1 MNPQPNP
8 IVGDIFAL
16 IIICA
21 TVIYTYKAYI
31 GGKSINLNQLDN
43 FVIGYVESEPVKT
56 QVVEKHFHKTY
67 KEIKPIKIIK
77 TKTETVRTER
87 VVETK
92 PSFESQQLY
101 VDCID
106 ALIALGMKKKE
117 AKARAKFIFSN
128 MNPQP
133 SSIQDFLIIALRK
146 I

>member
-1 MNPQPNP
+1 MNPQPDP
-8 IVGDIFAL
+8 LVGDFCAG
-16 IIICA
+16 IIICLM
-21 TVIYTYKAYI
+21 VFYTYKAYI
-31 GGKSINLNQLDN
+31 DGKSFNLSNLDN
-43 FVIGYVESEPVKT
+43 FIIGYIESEPVVT
-56 QVVEKHFHKTY
+56 QVVENTY
-67 KEIKPIKIIK
+67 KEVKPVKIIR
-77 TKTETVRTER
+77 TKTETVRTEK

-117 AKARAKFIFSN
+117 AKAKAKFIFST

-133 SSIQDFLIIALRK
+133 STVQDFLMIALRK

>member
-1 MNPQPNP
+1 MEN
-8 IVGDIFAL
+8 
-16 IIICA
+16 
-21 TVIYTYKAYI
+21 
-31 GGKSINLNQLDN
+31 
-43 FVIGYVESEPVKT
+43 
-56 QVVEKHFHKTY
+56 TY
-67 KEIKPIKIIK
+67 KEIKPVKIIR
-77 TKTETVRTER
+77 TKTETVRTEK

-117 AKARAKFIFSN
+117 AKAKAKFIFST

-133 SSIQDFLIIALRK
+133 STVEDFLMIALRK